1 MSRYFCERS
10 NILAVETCVA
20 RYKSRAAAFYIVLWC
35 FSLDVCDEKPTNFK
49 EKTQKNILLHA
60 FLVKLNNYQIK
71 MRLTTT

>member
-10 NILAVETCVA
+10 NILAVETSGPIQIA
-20 RYKSRAAAFYIVLWC
+20 RRRILYRTNGVF
-35 FSLDVCDEKPTNFK
+35 LDVCDEKPTNFK

>member
-10 NILAVETCVA
+10 NILAVET
-20 RYKSRAAAFYIVLWC
+20 RPDTNRAPQFYIVLV
-35 FSLDVCDEKPTNFK
+35 FFNMRRKTNKFK
-49 EKTQKNILLHA
+49 KNHAKNILLHA